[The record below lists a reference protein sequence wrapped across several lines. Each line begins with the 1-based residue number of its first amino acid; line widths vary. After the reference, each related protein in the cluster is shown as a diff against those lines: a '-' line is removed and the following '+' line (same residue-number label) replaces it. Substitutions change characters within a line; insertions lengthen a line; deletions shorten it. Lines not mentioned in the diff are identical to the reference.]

1 MRQKLN
7 ENPMAQVGVVLLLLV
22 AAGFLL
28 LKGMGGG
35 EEGGEETPS
44 TEATVSVAG
53 TGTTGTAT
61 GATPGEAVEG
71 AVEAAAEGLAG
82 STATSAVTTPPP
94 APPLPKPVS
103 DAYKAGKT
111 VVLLVVHDGGVDEKL
126 ARQTASSLGSMPDV
140 DLFVVPVHE
149 VARYAA
155 ITLGVNLNRVPAL
168 VVMRPKKLS
177 HGTPEASV
185 RYGFQ
190 TAQNVEQ
197 AVLDANYNGPTVSYH
212 PE

>member
-1 MRQKLN
+1 MREKLN
-7 ENPMAQVGVVLLLLV
+7 ENPMAQVGVVLVLLIAV
-22 AAGFLL
+22 GFLL

-35 EEGGEETPS
+35 EEGGEEATS
-44 TEATVSVAG
+44 TEAATSVAG
-53 TGTTGTAT
+53 T
-61 GATPGEAVEG
+61 TPGKSAEGTVEG
-71 AVEAAAEGLAG
+71 AEGLAG
-82 STATSAVTTPPP
+82 STATSAITTPPP
-94 APPLPKPVS
+94 APPLPKSVRA
-103 DAYKAGKT
+103 AYKTGKT
-111 VVLLVVHDGGVDEKL
+111 VALLVVHDGGVDEKL
-126 ARQTASSLGSMPDV
+126 ARDTAATLNSMPNV
-140 DLFVVPVHE
+140 ALFVVPVHE